1 VKLKLNEQGF
11 AVVVDGKPVYVHD
24 DGKEIPTDVPGL
36 VQTINR
42 VNGEAKAH
50 RLKAEEYESKIK
62 PFEGLDPEAARKALE
77 TVSNLD
83 AKKLIDAGEVER
95 VKGETAKAYEERLRT
110 MGEQAKAIQAE
121 RDALKGTLDGERIA
135 NAFAKS
141 KFIAEKLAVPLDM
154 VQAAF
159 GSRFKADDDG
169 VFAYDANGNKMISRQ
184 RPGEYATFDEAVELL
199 VEAYPHRDSILKG
212 SGASGGGAP
221 GSGGASGGKVVNRQQ
236 FESMDASA
244 RASFLKSGGKLTD

>member
-1 VKLKLNEQGF
+1 MG
-11 AVVVDGKPVYVHD
+11 
-24 DGKEIPTDVPGL
+24 
-36 VQTINR
+36 
-42 VNGEAKAH
+42 
-50 RLKAEEYESKIK
+50 
-62 PFEGLDPEAARKALE
+62 
-77 TVSNLD
+77 NLD

-141 KFIAEKLAVPLDM
+141 KFIAGKLAVPIDM
-154 VQAAF
+154 VQNTF
-159 GSRFKADDDG
+159 GSHFRAEENG
-169 VFAYDANGNKMISRQ
+169 IVAYDQQGNKLLSRQ

-212 SGASGGGAP
+212 SGASGGGAR
-221 GSGGASGGKVVNRQQ
+221 GSGGANGGKTVSRAA
-236 FESMDASA
+236 FESMSPQEQQAAFNAGVKFVD
-244 RASFLKSGGKLTD
+244 